1 MNRNRI
7 SGMIFVCICFALL
20 TQPAWGQF
28 RTQSRALP
36 GHLNN
41 GAAKPTPNAVED
53 NPDVGQAALTT
64 FGGSFVFKIT
74 ITIKSTNLGTDTIA
88 CTAGVDVIDINSTTF
103 VITGVWDEGAAVA
116 ATRSGSTATCTVT
129 IPYSWSLA
137 NGSTDTVNLDYGIE
151 VPGSASNPPLPDR
164 FNSHSLPSMHVP
176 ANGTT
181 TTVTVAATI

>member
-7 SGMIFVCICFALL
+7 SGMIFACICFALL
-20 TQPAWGQF
+20 TQPAWSQF

-64 FGGSFVFKIT
+64 FGGSFVFKFT
-74 ITIKSTNLGTDTIA
+74 IAVKSTNLGTDTIA
-88 CTAGVDVIDINSTTF
+88 CSADLEVLDENMTTF
-103 VITGVWDEGAAVA
+103 VLTGVYSEEAAVA
-116 ATRSGSTATCTVT
+116 ATRSGATATCTVT
-129 IPYSWSLA
+129 IPYSWALA
-137 NGSTDTVNLDYGIE
+137 NGSTDMVNLSYTIE
-151 VPGSASNPPLPDR
+151 APASTSNSPLPNR
-164 FNSHSLPSMHVP
+164 ISTHSLPSMHVP

-181 TTVTVAATI
+181 TTVTVTATI

>member
-20 TQPAWGQF
+20 TQPAWSQF

-64 FGGSFVFKIT
+64 FGGSFVFKFT
-74 ITIKSTNLGTDTIA
+74 IAVKSTNLGTDTIA
-88 CTAGVDVIDINSTTF
+88 CYADLVVIDENLTTF
-103 VITGVWDEGAAVA
+103 VLTGVHSEEAEVA
-116 ATRSGSTATCTVT
+116 ATRGTGTATCTVT
-129 IPYSWSLA
+129 IPYSWALA
-137 NGSTDTVNLDYGIE
+137 NGSTDMVNLTYGIQA
-151 VPGSASNPPLPDR
+151 PASTSNPPLPNR
-164 FNSHSLPSMHVP
+164 LSTNSLPSMHVP
-176 ANGTT
+176 ANGST
-181 TTVTVAATI
+181 TTVTVTATI